1 LKNAVK
7 ESIRKQHAVID
18 PDMPVAHQISKL
30 NWLLQIEVITE
41 EEYTELKNQLATGK
55 IKATNIGFNK
65 DSIERQSE

>member
-1 LKNAVK
+1 
-7 ESIRKQHAVID
+7 
-18 PDMPVAHQISKL
+18 MPVAHQISKL